1 MARRSRAARAAAR
14 REAAEAH
21 HPQATDGRQALAT
34 PELHPQSPPRAV
46 QVLQDWSPTV
56 ARVVLGVVLLW
67 FGLHELLQPS
77 LWTGYVPAISSTSQ
91 LALGMVLFHGWLLA
105 IAGVALVL
113 GIATRLVAAFS
124 ALLLIEIVLSLT
136 LTGGLSDIVLRD
148 LGVFGL
154 AVAVFAGGR
163 QRLVLRG

>member
-1 MARRSRAARAAAR
+1 MARRNRLARAAAR
-14 REAAEAH
+14 RATLDPRPA
-21 HPQATDGRQALAT
+21 PQNDAVHQVRDSAGGQDN
-34 PELHPQSPPRAV
+34 AV
-46 QVLQDWSPTV
+46 QVIQDWSPTV
-56 ARVVLGVVLLW
+56 ARLVLGCVLLW

-113 GIATRLVAAFS
+113 GIATRLAAAFS
-124 ALLLIEIVLSLT
+124 ALLLLEIVLSLT
-136 LTGGLSDIVLRD
+136 FTGGVSDLVARD